1 MTHSTLLFVAAL
13 LAFGVGI
20 AHSFLGEKYLLM
32 RLFRRPDLPALFG
45 GTSFTVRTLRFAW
58 HITTVAWW
66 GFAVMLWLASRD
78 QLSQDNALTAL
89 AITMLVTALLILIAS
104 RGRHLAWPVFAAI
117 AAAALYAPV
126 SAPQDLPVVS
136 AQAVR

>member
-1 MTHSTLLFVAAL
+1 MSHSTLLFVAAL

-20 AHSFLGEKYLLM
+20 AHSLLGEKYLLM
-32 RLFRRPDLPALFG
+32 RLFRRPDLPSLFG
-45 GTSFTVRTLRFAW
+45 GTRFTMRTLRFAW
-58 HITTVAWW
+58 HITTVAWC
-66 GFAVMLWLASRD
+66 GYGAMLWVASRD
-78 QLSQDNALTAL
+78 RLSQDNALTVL

-126 SAPQDLPVVS
+126 ASPQDLPPLS
-136 AQAVR
+136 AYAER